1 MSHVTKVKT
10 LIRDREILLETLK
23 ELGYSYEENR
33 KLRREGAKLVMD
45 VAIRGRTGFHAGF
58 RREKEDSP
66 YEMYFLNV
74 RSEKYKGLQDAVMQ
88 RYARKK
94 IVKEARRRNYIV
106 ADERVCSGNR
116 LRLVLRKVA

>member
-10 LIRDREILLETLK
+10 LICDREILLETLK
-23 ELGYSYEENR
+23 ELGHSYEENR
-33 KLRREGAKLVMD
+33 ELRMGGVNLVMD
-45 VAIRGRTGFHAGF
+45 VAIRGRTGFNVGF
-58 RREKEDSP
+58 GREKEDSP
-66 YEMYFLNV
+66 YTMYSRDVNT
-74 RSEKYKGLQDAVMQ
+74 KAYKGLRDAVMQ

-116 LRLVLRKVA
+116 LRLVLRRVA

>member
-1 MSHVTKVKT
+1 MSHITKVKT

-23 ELGYSYEENR
+23 ELGYLYEEKR
-33 KLRREGAKLVMD
+33 KLRVGGANLVMD
-45 VAIRGRTGFHAGF
+45 VAIRGRKKFTVGF
-58 RREKEDSP
+58 RREKEDCP
-66 YEMYFLNV
+66 YELYFLSVNTK
-74 RSEKYKGLQDAVMQ
+74 EYHGLRDAVMQ

-94 IVKEARRRNYIV
+94 IVKEAKRRNYIV